1 MKRKSRK
8 PNPSRKKKNVR
19 SARKTNSKR
28 TARSKNKPRPHGY
41 SFRATGTT
49 KKRGPKKANV
59 GKVSPQGKKNT
70 DRLAR
75 VPFKRKA
82 NTKRRT
88 VKKRLPRYSALK
100 NPRQT
105 LAHQKALAAL
115 GRMRREN
122 LSLAKATRLEH
133 IKPNTFLRHV
143 GSAVH
148 RSGPGK
154 PWKASKSDTLAARMR
169 ILTSQGPIF
178 DSVRG
183 LRERQLLARY
193 EIALR
198 KFRAGEDGAE
208 EELRQF
214 QGQTVSGYALV
225 TDLNLLIQ
233 LEEAGQLDFDSLY
246 FAVGRAF

>member
-8 PNPSRKKKNVR
+8 P
-19 SARKTNSKR
+19 
-28 TARSKNKPRPHGY
+28 
-41 SFRATGTT
+41 
-49 KKRGPKKANV
+49 KRGPKKANAR
-59 GKVSPQGKKNT
+59 KVSPQRKKNT
-70 DRLAR
+70 GRSPRLA
-75 VPFKRKA
+75 FHRKT
-82 NTKRRT
+82 NTRRRPI
-88 VKKRLPRYSALK
+88 KKRLHRYSALK

-115 GRMRREN
+115 RRMRREN

-148 RSGPGK
+148 RSGAGK
-154 PWKASKSDTLAARMR
+154 RWKPSKSDTLAARMR
-169 ILTSQGPIF
+169 ILTPRGPVFEI
-178 DSVRG
+178 VRG
-183 LRERQLLARY
+183 LLERQRLARY

-208 EELRQF
+208 EELGQY
-214 QGQTVSGYALV
+214 QGLTVAGHVLV

-233 LEEAGQLDFDSLY
+233 LEEAGQLDFDALY
-246 FAVGRAF
+246 FSTGRAL

>member
-1 MKRKSRK
+1 MKRKPHKPSPSQKRK
-8 PNPSRKKKNVR
+8 AVHLARKARNKR
-19 SARKTNSKR
+19 GASARKA
-28 TARSKNKPRPHGY
+28 ARGY
-41 SFRATGTT
+41 SFRGTGTT
-49 KKRGPKKANV
+49 KRRGPKKASAP
-59 GKVSPQGKKNT
+59 KVRQQRKKNT

-75 VPFKRKA
+75 MAFRGKA
-82 NTKRRT
+82 NSKRRT
-88 VKKRLPRYSALK
+88 SKKRLPRYSALK

-115 GRMRREN
+115 RRMRREN

-148 RSGPGK
+148 RSGAGK
-154 PWKASKSDTLAARMR
+154 RWKPSKSDTLAARMR
-169 ILTSQGPIF
+169 ILTPQGPVSEI
-178 DSVRG
+178 VRG
-183 LRERQLLARY
+183 LLERQRLARY

-208 EELRQF
+208 EELLQY
-214 QGQTVSGYALV
+214 QGLTVAGHVLV

-246 FAVGRAF
+246 FSTGRAL